1 MPLSDTAIFDY
12 LSAVFSAD
20 SSQGSLDAALAL
32 CTAILS
38 DPARAHHSFPTLF
51 PPLSK
56 AAADKKSGTR
66 RESAMIVYGALYES
80 FIPKSSV
87 TEILLLKDTLHIVLD
102 GLADKGAVVR
112 EASQYAIDA
121 MFSLLKEEA
130 LVVGLVRVLMAYL
143 KSSGAKWQGRVAA
156 LQLIGKVAE
165 KAVTKDGF
173 LKEVM
178 GRELEALIPIV
189 EGGMHDLKS
198 EVSRAAVKA
207 MTSLSKL
214 LSNDDIARHIP
225 TLIKTMSDPSKE
237 TLQKAIHDLS
247 QTTFIAIVTSPVLSL
262 LTPLLERSLSSPQ
275 TSQDV
280 LRQTVVVVEN
290 LTKLVHDPVEARE
303 FLPRLQPGVK
313 KIEDTAAL
321 PVVRSLAKDANATM
335 VKAMKVGTG
344 ADVPERISVDEVE
357 NELIARVTNDTDD
370 KKRLWEQDG
379 LRRYIAEMVRECI
392 VAREFKRIPGCTTI
406 YLEHFISRDNAKRV
420 AAEIERWARDE
431 TLKRFGDGI
440 EEVDD
445 EHKHEVEIVNA
456 DFSLAYGGMM
466 LLTHTNLKLYQG
478 HRYGLCGRNGAGKS
492 TLMRS
497 ISQGKLEGFP
507 SKDELRTCFV
517 EHKER
522 DERDMSIVEYVR
534 LALEENGDENISEK
548 EIVETLKS
556 VGFDGE
562 RAEMNIGQLSGGW
575 KMKLG
580 LAEAMLKRAQVL
592 LLDEPTNHLDV
603 GNVKWLQDYLKSHT
617 EITSLIVSHDS
628 KFLDE
633 VCTDI
638 IHYEDKK
645 LVYYKGNLSEFVKKQ
660 PEGKAYYSLDA
671 SSVSFKFPSPGLLTG
686 VKSATRSIIKMTN
699 VTYTYPTA
707 IKPSL
712 YNVTASLSLSSR
724 VAIIGGNGAGK
735 STLVK
740 LLTGEMVPQEGRVEK
755 HPNLRV
761 GYMAQQSL
769 HHVQM
774 NLEKTPSQYLQ
785 WRYSSGTDKEVAMKD
800 TRLLSEADKK
810 QLETPIDLGDG
821 RGPRRIEALVGRQK
835 WKKSFQYETKWANL
849 MPKFNTMISRETL
862 VEKGFSKLVQ
872 DFDDAESAREGLGYR
887 ELDVAS
893 IEKHFEDIGLDKEI
907 AMNNEIGGLSGGQKV
922 KVVIAAAMWPKPHLL
937 ILDEPT
943 NYLDRESLGA
953 LATAIKE
960 FRGGVC
966 LISHDAQFVSQ
977 LSNEEWHI
985 DAGRMVKRTS
995 NGSNMSLSL
1004 PVDLNSRP
1012 GSSAASLA
1020 SSVVSSA
1027 ANTDVEDNNGV
1038 GMEFKSVKKGKK
1050 KKYTRAQ
1057 LKEREVR
1064 RRLRYLEWLNSPKGT
1079 PKPVDTDDE
1088 S

>member
-1 MPLSDTAIFDY
+1 MPGVLDATSPTSSPRSSTNQPLEMLLTDTAISDY

-32 CTAILS
+32 CSAILS
-38 DPARAHHSFPTLF
+38 DPATAHHSFPTLF
-51 PPLSK
+51 PPLAK
-56 AAADKKSGTR
+56 AASDKKSGTR

-80 FIPKSSV
+80 FIPKSPI
-87 TEILLLKDTLHIVLD
+87 TEVLLLKETLPIVLD

-121 MFSLLKEEA
+121 MLALLKEEA
-130 LVVGLVRVLMAYL
+130 LVVGLVRVLMAYV
-143 KSSGAKWQGRVAA
+143 KGSGSKWQGRVAA
-156 LQLIGKVAE
+156 LQLIGRIAE
-165 KAVTKDGF
+165 KAVTRDGF

-178 GRELEALIPIV
+178 GRELETLIPVV
-189 EGGMHDLKS
+189 EGGMHDLKN
-198 EVSRAAVKA
+198 EVSRTAVKA
-207 MTSLSKL
+207 MTSLAKL
-214 LSNDDIARHIP
+214 LSNDDVARHIP

-247 QTTFIAIVTSPVLSL
+247 QTTFIAVVTSPVLSL

-313 KIEDTAAL
+313 KIEGTAAL

-344 ADVPERISVDEVE
+344 TDVPERISVDE
-357 NELIARVTNDTDD
+357 
-370 KKRLWEQDG
+370 
-379 LRRYIAEMVRECI
+379 
-392 VAREFKRIPGCTTI
+392 FKRIPGCTTV
-406 YLEHFISRDNAKRV
+406 YLEHFMAQDDAKRV
-420 AAEIERWARDE
+420 AAEIEQWARDE
-431 TLKRFGDGI
+431 TLNRFGNGI
-440 EEVDD
+440 GEVDD
-445 EHKHEVEIVNA
+445 EHKDEVEIVNA
-456 DFSLAYGGMM
+456 EFSLAYGGMM
-466 LLTHTNLKLYQG
+466 LLTHTNLRLFQG

-522 DERDMSIVEYVR
+522 DERDMSIVGYIR
-534 LALEENGDENISEK
+534 LALEENGDGNISDE

-556 VGFDGE
+556 VGFEGE

-603 GNVKWLQDYLKSHT
+603 SNVQWLQDYLKLHT

-638 IHYEDKK
+638 IHYENKK
-645 LVYYKGNLSEFVKKQ
+645 LVYYKGNLSEFVRKR

-671 SSVSFKFPSPGLLTG
+671 SNVSFKFPSPGLLTG

-707 IKPSL
+707 TRPSL
-712 YNVTASLSLSSR
+712 YNVTTSLSLSSR

-769 HHVQM
+769 HH
-774 NLEKTPSQYLQ
+774 
-785 WRYSSGTDKEVAMKD
+785 
-800 TRLLSEADKK
+800 
-810 QLETPIDLGDG
+810 
-821 RGPRRIEALVGRQK
+821 
-835 WKKSFQYETKWANL
+835 
-849 MPKFNTMISRETL
+849 
-862 VEKGFSKLVQ
+862 LVQ

-887 ELDVAS
+887 DLDVAS

-966 LISHDAQFVSQ
+966 MISHDAQFVSQ

-985 DAGRMVKRTS
+985 EAGRMVRKTS
-995 NGSNMSLSL
+995 NGSNMNLSL
-1004 PVDLNSRP
+1004 PLDLNSRP
-1012 GSSAASLA
+1012 GSSAVSLA
-1020 SSVVSSA
+1020 SSTVSSA
-1027 ANTDVEDNNGV
+1027 ANTDAEDNNGE
-1038 GMEFKSVKKGKK
+1038 GMEFKSIKRGKK

-1079 PKPVDTDDE
+1079 PKPADTDDE